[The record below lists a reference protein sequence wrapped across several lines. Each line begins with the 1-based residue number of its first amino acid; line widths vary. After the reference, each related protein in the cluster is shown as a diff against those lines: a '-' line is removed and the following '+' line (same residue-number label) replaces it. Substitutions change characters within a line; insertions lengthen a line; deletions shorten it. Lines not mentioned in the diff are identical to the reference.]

1 MTSTSNG
8 TADFGH
14 DVNVAINDSIVQPT
28 ILRLPRELRDLIYEY
43 YTQVQGGYTY
53 NFMTNKLKQAD
64 GRPISHSLV
73 FACRQ
78 TASELR
84 DIFFRLNTITFSTY
98 FSESTRIEAGF
109 LNTLCRV
116 INFKKKKLVQYLA
129 PRLLT
134 PTMVQAAMD
143 EYPQFSQIL
152 VDWISQ
158 GLVDYNVHDFSDGE
172 ATSRWDEFTQ
182 YLLQSMSKHP
192 RFLKE
197 AKKAPNAWRS
207 SKDCNVVELKDVHF
221 EPWLIP
227 CNADMSRLA
236 KICELEPGRP
246 HIPSAIKYSYSAAS
260 VALRFLHS
268 LSKATRNTI
277 RKIMLLE
284 DREAVANP
292 NCHGQGLIKMCKAH
306 PKLRIEHIVKLWQNA
321 FPIGY
326 ARPDYKLAC
335 TYGRGLDGLERDRLE
350 SVDVTKAIGSWIAEA
365 LALPSYGMP
374 RESYSLT
381 FDGNPNPEHASE
393 VFQIVR
399 RDAAWQSALDSAYMG
414 GTLPKPSPLAR
425 RLQRGYMY
433 ECLPEAIYNISIGN
447 GPITCNFDLGSPYDI
462 ENLLQEHRGWSIDD
476 WSEKWNSHQPKNFQT
491 KPPLPPWHIL
501 RWQYVL

>member
-53 NFMTNKLKQAD
+53 NFMTNKLTQAD

-73 FACRQ
+73 LACRQ
-78 TASELR
+78 TAFELR
-84 DIFFRLNTITFSTY
+84 NIFFRLNTITFSTC
-98 FSESTRIEAGF
+98 FSESTRMEAG
-109 LNTLCRV
+109 LLDTSYKA
-116 INFKKKKLVQYLA
+116 INFKKKKLVQYLV

-134 PTMVQAAMD
+134 PTMVRAAMD
-143 EYPQFSQIL
+143 EYPQFSEFL
-152 VDWISQ
+152 VDWMSQ
-158 GLVDYNVHDFSDGE
+158 GRVAYGARHFSGGE
-172 ATSRWDEFTQ
+172 ATSTWNEFTQ

-192 RFLKE
+192 RFFKE
-197 AKKAPNAWRS
+197 AKKASHMCLSPSNL
-207 SKDCNVVELKDVHF
+207 NLIELIDVYF
-221 EPWLIP
+221 EPW
-227 CNADMSRLA
+227 S
-236 KICELEPGRP
+236 
-246 HIPSAIKYSYSAAS
+246 IPSNTHMTHIAKLCGVEPRQPYCPAETKCSYSAAS

-268 LSKATRNTI
+268 VPRATRDTI
-277 RKIMLLE
+277 RKIVLLE

-292 NCHGQGLIKMCKAH
+292 KCHGQGLIKMCKAH
-306 PKLRIEHIVKLWQNA
+306 PKLHIEHIVSLWQNA
-321 FPIGY
+321 FPVIM
-326 ARPDYKLAC
+326 ARDDYYTAC
-335 TYGRGLDGLERDRLE
+335 EYGWGVDRVKRDRLE
-350 SVDVTKAIGSWIAEA
+350 SAHITYAIGSWIAEA

-374 RESYSLT
+374 RGSYSLI

-393 VFQIVR
+393 VFQVLQ
-399 RDAAWQSALDSAYMG
+399 RDAAWQSALDSAYMAG
-414 GTLPKPSPLAR
+414 MLPKPSPLVR
-425 RLQRGYMY
+425 RLQKAYLY
-433 ECLPEAIYNISIGN
+433 EGLPEAIHNISIGN
-447 GPITCNFDLGSPYDI
+447 GPITCNFDLGPPYDI